1 MRFPNIRRKCFPV
14 LVLPLLLALHA
25 LPAAA
30 DETPAVE
37 ADTYLTLPAT
47 GDEAALNIIDRA
59 LELLGVRYKRGGNTP
74 ETGFDCSGFVDHVFR
89 EATGLVLPRSS
100 REIGKV
106 GMPVDKEEL
115 KPGDLVL
122 FRTVRNA
129 VSHIGI
135 YVGDYLFIHAPRQG
149 EKVRLADLRE
159 RYWVKRY
166 SGARRVEG
174 N

>member
-1 MRFPNIRRKCFPV
+1 MHLPLFRRACFSALILPLV
-14 LVLPLLLALHA
+14 LVLQAA
-25 LPAAA
+25 PAAA
-30 DETPAVE
+30 DEVPTPTPDAVR
-37 ADTYLTLPAT
+37 LLPST
-47 GDEAALNIIDRA
+47 GDEAALGIIDRA
-59 LELLGVRYKRGGNTP
+59 LQLVGVRYKRGGNTP
-74 ETGFDCSGFVDHVFR
+74 ESGFDCSGFVDHVFR
-89 EATGLVLPRSS
+89 EATGQVLPRSS
-100 REIGKV
+100 RDISKV
-106 GMPVDKEEL
+106 GTAVDKDEL

-149 EKVRLADLRE
+149 EKVGMADLRE

>member
-1 MRFPNIRRKCFPV
+1 MHIPIFCRALFPALV
-14 LVLPLLLALHA
+14 LVLVLALHA
-25 LPAAA
+25 APATA
-30 DETPAVE
+30 DEAPASVSE
-37 ADTYLTLPAT
+37 AGASLPLAGDAATL
-47 GDEAALNIIDRA
+47 GVIERA
-59 LELLGVRYKRGGNTP
+59 LQLVGVRYKRGGNTP

-89 EATGLVLPRSS
+89 EATGLVLPRRS
-100 REIGKV
+100 RDLGKV
-106 GMPVDKEEL
+106 GAAVDKDEL

-135 YVGDYLFIHAPRQG
+135 YVGDHLFIHAPRQG
-149 EKVRLADLRE
+149 EKVGLADLRE